1 MGAAREAGVSPLFS
15 VVGKVAIVT
24 GASSG
29 IGRALAIA
37 LSEAGSR
44 VVACART
51 EPRLPR
57 PKEGAL
63 VCTSCDVTS
72 AHDRRELVRT
82 TMESFGQIDALINSA
97 GASVSGNA
105 FDEDPAQRRVVLET
119 NVLAVL
125 ELSAEVAKAM
135 RAAKS
140 GSIINL
146 ASLAAFRSF
155 DRIPLPTYAASKA
168 AVVAIT
174 RELAA
179 ELGPDQI
186 RVNALAPGFFPT
198 PMTRFLKDE
207 DELAWIRA
215 HTPLGREGQIADL
228 LGPIVFLM
236 SDASRY
242 VTGQTLAVDGG
253 WTCY

>member
-1 MGAAREAGVSPLFS
+1 MGAARDAGPSSMFS
-15 VVGKVAIVT
+15 VVGKVAVVT

-51 EPRLPR
+51 KPRLPTSR
-57 PKEGAL
+57 VGSS
-63 VCTSCDVTS
+63 VSISCDVTS
-72 AHDRRELVRT
+72 SDDRRELVRT
-82 TMESFGQIDALINSA
+82 TMESFGQIDALINCA

-105 FDEDPAQRRVVLET
+105 FDEDPVQRRVVLET
-119 NVLAVL
+119 NVMAVL
-125 ELSAEVAKAM
+125 ELSAEVAGVM
-135 RAAKS
+135 RAARS

-146 ASLAAFRSF
+146 ASLAALRSL

-198 PMTRFLKDE
+198 PMTRFLQDE

-215 HTPLGREGQIADL
+215 HTPLGREGQIGDL
-228 LGPIVFLM
+228 VGPILFLV

-242 VTGQTLAVDGG
+242 VTGQTIAVDGG